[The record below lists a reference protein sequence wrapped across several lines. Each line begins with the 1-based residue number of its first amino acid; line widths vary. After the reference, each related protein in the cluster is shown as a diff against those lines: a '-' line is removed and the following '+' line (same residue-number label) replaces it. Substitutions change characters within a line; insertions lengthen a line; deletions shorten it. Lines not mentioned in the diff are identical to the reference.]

1 MIIVCPSCGKN
12 FNVRE
17 DQIPDKGRLLQ
28 CSNCKHEWFFTKNTI
43 PVDDNLD
50 EQSND
55 ELTQESFGILDEE
68 ENKRDEVVIEDET
81 VELEKP
87 KDFKKKKIAKINFF
101 KLLLVFIISFVAFVL
116 IVDTFLL
123 QISKYVPFAE
133 KYLDNLYQSIIAVSY
148 THLTLPTI
156 YSV

>member
-12 FNVRE
+12 FNVRD

-55 ELTQESFGILDEE
+55 ELAKESFGILDEE
-68 ENKRDEVVIEDET
+68 EDRNDEVIVEDKT

-87 KDFKKKKIAKINFF
+87 KNIKNEKTTKINFF

-116 IVDTFLL
+116 IVDTFIL
-123 QISKYVPFAE
+123 QISVYIPFAE
-133 KYLDNLYQSIIAVSY
+133 KYLDNLYQSIIDIS
-148 THLTLPTI
+148 LFFQNLI
-156 YSV
+156 K

>member
-1 MIIVCPSCGKN
+1 MIIVCPSCSKN
-12 FNVRE
+12 FNVRD

-28 CSNCKHEWFFTKNTI
+28 CSNCKHEWFFSKNTI
-43 PVDDNLD
+43 PIDDNLD

-68 ENKRDEVVIEDET
+68 EDRSAEEIVEDKK

-87 KDFKKKKIAKINFF
+87 KNTYKKKTKKVNFF

-116 IVDTFLL
+116 IVDTFIV
-123 QISKYVPFAE
+123 QISEYVPFAE
-133 KYLDNLYQSIIAVSY
+133 KYLDNLYQSIIDIS
-148 THLTLPTI
+148 LFFQNLI
-156 YSV
+156 K

>member
-12 FNVRE
+12 FNVRD

-28 CSNCKHEWFFTKNTI
+28 CSNCKHEWFYTKNTI
-43 PVDDNLD
+43 PIDDKLV

-68 ENKRDEVVIEDET
+68 EDRSDEVIGEDKT

-87 KDFKKKKIAKINFF
+87 KNIKKEKTTKVNFF

-116 IVDTFLL
+116 IVDTFIV
-123 QISKYVPFAE
+123 QISVYIPFAE
-133 KYLDNLYQSIIAVSY
+133 KYLDNLYQSIIDIS
-148 THLTLPTI
+148 LFFQNLI
-156 YSV
+156 K

>member
-12 FNVRE
+12 FNVKD

-28 CSNCKHEWFFTKNTI
+28 CSNCKHEWFYTKNTI
-43 PVDDNLD
+43 PVYDNLD

-68 ENKRDEVVIEDET
+68 EDRSDQVIIEEKT
-81 VELEKP
+81 VELEKT
-87 KDFKKKKIAKINFF
+87 KNIDKKKTTKINFF

-116 IVDTFLL
+116 IVDTFIV
-123 QISKYVPFAE
+123 QISEYVPFAE
-133 KYLDNLYQSIIAVSY
+133 KYLDNLYQSLIDIS
-148 THLTLPTI
+148 LFFQNLI
-156 YSV
+156 K

>member
-12 FNVRE
+12 FNVRD

-28 CSNCKHEWFFTKNTI
+28 CSNCKHEWFYTKNTI

-55 ELTQESFGILDEE
+55 VLTKESFGILNEE
-68 ENKRDEVVIEDET
+68 EDRSDEVIGEDKT
-81 VELEKP
+81 VELEKH
-87 KDFKKKKIAKINFF
+87 KNIKKKKTTKVNFF

-116 IVDTFLL
+116 IVDTFIV
-123 QISKYVPFAE
+123 QISVYIPFAE
-133 KYLDNLYQSIIAVSY
+133 KYLDNLYQSIIDIS
-148 THLTLPTI
+148 LFFQNLI
-156 YSV
+156 K

>member
-12 FNVRE
+12 FNVRD

-28 CSNCKHEWFFTKNTI
+28 CSNCKHEWFYTKNTI
-43 PVDDNLD
+43 PINDNLD

-68 ENKRDEVVIEDET
+68 EDRSDEVIIEDKT

-87 KDFKKKKIAKINFF
+87 KNINKKKTKKVNFL

-116 IVDTFLL
+116 IVDTFIV
-123 QISKYVPFAE
+123 QISAYIPFAE
-133 KYLDNLYQSIIAVSY
+133 KYLDNLYQSIIDIS
-148 THLTLPTI
+148 LFFQNLI
-156 YSV
+156 K

>member
-12 FNVRE
+12 FNVRD

-28 CSNCKHEWFFTKNTI
+28 CSNCKHEWFYTKNTI
-43 PVDDNLD
+43 PVDDDLD
-50 EQSND
+50 EQTND

-68 ENKRDEVVIEDET
+68 EDRSDEVIVEKKT

-87 KDFKKKKIAKINFF
+87 KNINKKRTTKVNFF

-116 IVDTFLL
+116 IVDTFIV
-123 QISKYVPFAE
+123 QISVYIPFAE
-133 KYLDNLYQSIIAVSY
+133 KYLDNLYQSIIDIS
-148 THLTLPTI
+148 LFFQNLI
-156 YSV
+156 K

>member
-12 FNVRE
+12 FNVRD

-28 CSNCKHEWFFTKNTI
+28 CSNCKHEWFYTKNKI
-43 PVDDNLD
+43 PVDDKLN

-68 ENKRDEVVIEDET
+68 EDRSDEKIVEEKT

-87 KDFKKKKIAKINFF
+87 RNIKKKKTSKVNFF

-116 IVDTFLL
+116 IVDTFIL
-123 QISKYVPFAE
+123 QISEYVPFAE
-133 KYLDNLYQSIIAVSY
+133 KYLDNLYQSIIDIS
-148 THLTLPTI
+148 LFFQNLI
-156 YSV
+156 K

>member
-12 FNVRE
+12 FNVRD

-28 CSNCKHEWFFTKNTI
+28 CSSCKHEWFYTKNTI
-43 PVDDNLD
+43 PIDDNLD

-55 ELTQESFGILDEE
+55 ELAQESFGILDKEE
-68 ENKRDEVVIEDET
+68 DRDDEVIVEDKT
-81 VELEKP
+81 VELEKR
-87 KDFKKKKIAKINFF
+87 KNIKKEKTTKVNFF

-116 IVDTFLL
+116 IVDTFIV

-133 KYLDNLYQSIIAVSY
+133 KYLDNLYQSLIDIS
-148 THLTLPTI
+148 LFFQNLI
-156 YSV
+156 K

>member
-1 MIIVCPSCGKN
+1 MIIVCPSCAKN
-12 FNVRE
+12 FNVRD

-43 PVDDNLD
+43 PIDDNID
-50 EQSND
+50 ELSND

-68 ENKRDEVVIEDET
+68 EDHHDEAIVEDKT
-81 VELEKP
+81 VELEKL
-87 KDFKKKKIAKINFF
+87 KDIKKKKTAKINFF

-116 IVDTFLL
+116 IVDTFIV

-133 KYLDNLYQSIIAVSY
+133 KSLDNLYQSIIDIS
-148 THLTLPTI
+148 LFFQNLI
-156 YSV
+156 K

>member
-12 FNVRE
+12 FNVRD

-28 CSNCKHEWFFTKNTI
+28 CSSCKHEWFYTKNTI

-55 ELTQESFGILDEE
+55 ELAQESFSILDEE
-68 ENKRDEVVIEDET
+68 ENRDDEVIVENKT
-81 VELEKP
+81 VELEKR
-87 KDFKKKKIAKINFF
+87 KNIKKEKTTKVNFL

-116 IVDTFLL
+116 IVDTFLV
-123 QISKYVPFAE
+123 QISEYVPFAE
-133 KYLDNLYQSIIAVSY
+133 KYLDNLYQSIIDIS
-148 THLTLPTI
+148 LFFQNLI
-156 YSV
+156 K